1 MIEKEG
7 ENKMIEG
14 FDKNTVSEDERE
26 QTGIGAKEP
35 ETESGFEA
43 DMIEEACRRRRV
55 VFGFW
60 AGLIIVCAIVGLI
73 VSKIQSAVLAC
84 SLLAVI
90 VAAAIGFELFSK
102 YPRCPY
108 CNRHIY
114 EDGVMGINN
123 CPYCGGR
130 IR

>member
-1 MIEKEG
+1 
-7 ENKMIEG
+7 MIEG

-35 ETESGFEA
+35 ETEPGFES
-43 DMIEEACRRRRV
+43 DMIEEAYRRRRV

-60 AGLIIVCAIVGLI
+60 VGIIIFGAIVGLI
-73 VSKIQSAVLAC
+73 VSKTQSAVLAC
-84 SLLAVI
+84 SLLAVM
-90 VAAAIGFELFSK
+90 VAAAIGFEVFSK

-108 CNRHIY
+108 CNRNMY
-114 EDGVMGINN
+114 EGGVMGINN

>member
-1 MIEKEG
+1 
-7 ENKMIEG
+7 MIEG
-14 FDKNTVSEDERE
+14 FDKNTVGEDERE

-35 ETESGFEA
+35 ETEPGFEA

-60 AGLIIVCAIVGLI
+60 VGFIIACAIFGLI
-73 VSKIQSAVLAC
+73 VSKTQSAVLAC

-108 CNRHIY
+108 CNRNIY
-114 EDGVMGINN
+114 GGEVMGINH